1 MVLFLAPQTWPFGAA
16 LAIMVGLAIIEG
28 AGMLIAHSP
37 SAWLDGLLPDLP
49 HDMDGWLGW
58 LHPGKV
64 PILVLFI
71 LFLGGFAV
79 AGYVVQAVAHS
90 ITGSMLPA
98 WLAAIPAWLA
108 GMSTLKVLGSLIAQ
122 VFPGDET
129 TAVSEQSLVGRAG
142 TVIAGIAR
150 QGLAAQ
156 AKVRDVHGNSHYVM
170 VEPDIA
176 GQSFAEGT
184 SVLLVRKAGPNFR
197 CIANPHPELL

>member
-1 MVLFLAPQTWPFGAA
+1 MVLFLAPETWPFGAA
-16 LAIMVGLAIIEG
+16 LAVMVGLAVIEG

-37 SAWLDGLLPDLP
+37 SAWIDGLLPDLP
-49 HDMDGWLGW
+49 HSWEGALGW

-71 LFLGGFAV
+71 LFLGGFSV

-90 ITGSMLPA
+90 ILGTMLPA

-108 GMSTLKVLGSLIAQ
+108 GLSTLKFLGGLIAQ

-129 TAVSEQSLVGRAG
+129 TAVSEQTFIGRTA

-156 AKVRDVHGNSHYVM
+156 AKVRDANGNAHYVM

-176 GQSFAEGT
+176 EQSFAEGT
-184 SVLLVRKAGPNFR
+184 SVLLVRKAGTNFR